1 MNLKGN
7 ILVRQTWGTAGGVG
21 EEIFYNI
28 KTVVSFSN
36 FEYEL
41 KRFYEKVEISYKIE
55 LLVTLKLRL
64 MTGLFYVINAL
75 IAFFSVF
82 YGRTL
87 IEKDFNSLRGRD
99 ITGGDINLTFVNM
112 INLVSSII
120 NILVCFQSIQL
131 ALAATSDYF
140 NLYERKPEFDLSCS
154 SEKPKISE
162 IKGKI
167 EFNNVSFYYPSDL
180 SKKLILNGINLNF
193 ESGKKLQYWEE
204 QDVGRQ
210 QLVI

>member
-1 MNLKGN
+1 
-7 ILVRQTWGTAGGVG
+7 
-21 EEIFYNI
+21 
-28 KTVVSFSN
+28 
-36 FEYEL
+36 
-41 KRFYEKVEISYKIE
+41 
-55 LLVTLKLRL
+55 